1 MASTMTGRARS
12 EELRKE
18 LEELL
23 HMRGEAEKAVG
34 EAKGRLFFSILLL
47 LAAGLY
53 LYYAF
58 GGSFL
63 NEYRAE
69 VDNTIVTDQIVLR
82 PYHIYRSDG
91 DIVME
96 CVVANGGKK
105 DLNPPYSFNAVT
117 LWSPKGEL
125 IARRTFNIAETI
137 PGETAVNVRFT
148 YSSGITEYGRK
159 ASLRNVELT
168 IE

>member
-1 MASTMTGRARS
+1 MASTMTGRARP

-18 LEELL
+18 LEGLL
-23 HMRGEAEKAVG
+23 NARGEAEKAVG
-34 EAKGRLFFSILLL
+34 KAKGRLFFSILLL
-47 LAAGLY
+47 LAAGFY

-58 GGSFL
+58 GGSIL

-69 VDNTIVTDQIVLR
+69 IDNSIITDQIVLR
-82 PYHIYRSDG
+82 PYHIYRSDD

-96 CVVANGGKK
+96 CVVANGGKN
-105 DLNPPYSFNAVT
+105 DLNPPYSFYAVT
-117 LWSPKGEL
+117 LWSPKGEV

-137 PGETAVNVRFT
+137 PSETAVKVRFT
-148 YSSGITEYGRK
+148 YSTGITEYGRR